1 VSAQP
6 LGAAIG
12 GARARL
18 AAAGIETAALDA
30 RLLAAH
36 AFGTAMAELIG
47 HPERPIAD
55 DQAALMEALVDRRIR
70 REPLAYIIG
79 RREFWSLSLR
89 VSPATLIPRP
99 DSETVVEA
107 ALAWAGRRHEEGLRV
122 LDLGTGSGCLLLAL
136 LVELPNAWGVGIDIS
151 QSALAVARS
160 NADEVGVGDRAAFVR
175 SSWADALTG
184 EFDLIVSNPPYI
196 ADREWP
202 ELPQE
207 VREHE
212 PFAALSGGFDGADAY
227 RSILPA
233 LPALLAPGGAAFLEI
248 GGTSAGPALRSGFA
262 SNLELIETRAD
273 LSGRARS
280 LAFCSRSSHER
291 KKNLGNQSVPV

>member
-1 VSAQP
+1 MSAQP
-6 LGAAIG
+6 RGAAIA

-89 VSPATLIPRP
+89 VSPATLIPCP

-136 LVELPNAWGVGIDIS
+136 LVELPNAWGLVS
-151 QSALAVARS
+151 TSRS
-160 NADEVGVGDRAAFVR
+160 RRSLWHAATPMRLVSGTGPP
-175 SSWADALTG
+175 SS
-184 EFDLIVSNPPYI
+184 V
-196 ADREWP
+196 
-202 ELPQE
+202 EL
-207 VREHE
+207 
-212 PFAALSGGFDGADAY
+212 GG
-227 RSILPA
+227 
-233 LPALLAPGGAAFLEI
+233 
-248 GGTSAGPALRSGFA
+248 
-262 SNLELIETRAD
+262 RAD
-273 LSGRARS
+273 G
-280 LAFCSRSSHER
+280 
-291 KKNLGNQSVPV
+291 